1 MMWQKVSGKSEMDR
15 REILGGG
22 ETTFQGGGEAV
33 SSFSWGGSEMMGGYH
48 VRVGAVLYTTHFGP
62 PRR

>member
-33 SSFSWGGSEMMGGYH
+33 SSFS
-48 VRVGAVLYTTHFGP
+48 
-62 PRR
+62 